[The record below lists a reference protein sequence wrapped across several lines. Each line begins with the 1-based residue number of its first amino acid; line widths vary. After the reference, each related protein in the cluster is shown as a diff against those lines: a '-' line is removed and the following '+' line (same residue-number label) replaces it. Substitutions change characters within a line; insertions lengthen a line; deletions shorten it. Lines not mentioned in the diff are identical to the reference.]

1 MPIPIYHITHINNLE
16 SILKEGGLIANSRLK
31 RQQINY
37 LDIAHENIQSRRA
50 NTPVP
55 CSAGG
60 VLHDYVPFYFAPCSP
75 MLYAIHK
82 GNVAAYKGG
91 QDSVIYLVSD
101 AEIIESEGLDF
112 TFTDGH
118 AVMAYADFYNELEAL
133 EYTIDWNL
141 MESKYWFD
149 TPEDPNRKFRRQA
162 EFLIHQFC
170 PWELITEIGVINQ
183 RIKSEVNQSLQIFN
197 TRKVVNIQRRW
208 YY

>member
-1 MPIPIYHITHINNLE
+1 MSISIYHITHINNLE
-16 SILKEGGLIANSRLK
+16 SILRAGGLIANSSLK

-50 NTPVP
+50 NTSVP

-60 VLHDYVPFYFAPCSP
+60 VLHDYVPFYFASRSP

-82 GNVAAYKGG
+82 GNVSGYKGG

-101 AEIIESEGLDF
+101 AEIIEAEGLDF

-118 AVMAYADFYNELEAL
+118 AVMAYADFYEELKDL
-133 EYTIDWNL
+133 DVIDWDL
-141 MESKYWFD
+141 MESKYWYD

-162 EFLIHQFC
+162 EFLIYQFC

-183 RIKSEVNQSLQIFN
+183 SIKFEVNQLLQIFN
-197 TRKVVNIQRRW
+197 IEKVVNIQRGW